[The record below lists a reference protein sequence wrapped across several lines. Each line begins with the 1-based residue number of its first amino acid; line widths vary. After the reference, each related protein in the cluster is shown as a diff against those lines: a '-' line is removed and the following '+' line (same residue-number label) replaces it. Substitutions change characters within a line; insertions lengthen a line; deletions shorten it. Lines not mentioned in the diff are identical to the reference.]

1 MGNEVRQIRVIIADD
16 HLAVRKAIRKL
27 LNQKQDILIVGESGN
42 GKDTL
47 RIVNELAPDV
57 LLLDIDMP
65 ELDGVEVARRLRKQR
80 SPVQILVVSGYSDQ
94 SYIRLVMN
102 EGVSGYLVKDE
113 APAKL
118 AEAIRQAARGN
129 FQASTFNSTFSRVPA

>member
-129 FQASTFNSTFSRVPA
+129 YQASTFNSTFSRVPA